1 MIEKILCQFDY
12 SNCLDLFQIY
22 AGFAK
27 LRDLGVI
34 DLIVSQSDPKNNS
47 SNLYV
52 KVNNKYN
59 IVFDTADG
67 FNWILG
73 TVEQNLNFFHDKFR
87 DVDYYFKRSYSD
99 ILQNFK
105 SEKTKIFPMGL
116 SYLVYPE
123 TQIIPSLSWKLK
135 NLISKSDYLRH
146 KAPLS
151 LINLQAKDYEFFP
164 VINENIKILFLSRL
178 WDPDEFS
185 LAELKKEIIEMNKN
199 RINYIKLCKDKF
211 RKLFTGGLVDND
223 YSRKYAPELI
233 VSKQVTEKRNFLQ
246 TIKEDVICIATTG
259 LHNSISW
266 KIGEYVAASRAIIT
280 EPLHYSL
287 PGDFSENKNYL
298 VFDDAESLVSK
309 VELLL
314 NDKNLLH
321 QMMLNNLFYYNNY
334 VKPEMIVWNA
344 LEKVIYNETNS

>member
-1 MIEKILCQFDY
+1 MREKILCKFDY
-12 SNCLDLFQIY
+12 SNCIDLFQIY

-34 DLIVSQSDPKNNS
+34 DLIVSQSNPKNNS

-52 KVNNKYN
+52 KVNNKQN

-67 FNWILG
+67 FNWIPG
-73 TVEQNLNFFHDKFR
+73 TIEQNLTFFQDNFR

-99 ILQNFK
+99 VIQNFK

-116 SYLVYPE
+116 SYLVCPE
-123 TQIIPSLSWKLK
+123 TKIIPSLSWKLK
-135 NLISKSDYLRH
+135 NIISKSDYLRH
-146 KAPLS
+146 NAPLS

-164 VINENIKILFLSRL
+164 VMTENIKILFLTRL
-178 WDPDEFS
+178 FNPHEGS
-185 LAELKKEIIEMNKN
+185 IAELKKERIEMNKN
-199 RINYIKLCKDKF
+199 RISYIKLCKDRF
-211 RKLFTGGLVDND
+211 GKLFTGGLVDND
-223 YSRKYAPELI
+223 TSRKYAPELI
-233 VSKQVTEKRNFLQ
+233 VSKHVTEKRNFLQ
-246 TIKEDVICIATTG
+246 AIKDHVICITTTG
-259 LHNSISW
+259 LHNSVSW

-287 PGDFSENKNYL
+287 PGDFSKDKNYL
-298 VFDDAESLVSK
+298 VFDDDESLVKK

-344 LEKVIYNETNS
+344 LEKVIYDELIS